1 MGSHLRE
8 CVQAAEKRAAKV
20 EGTVLEV
27 VLMPGVKE
35 GLRRKYSSS
44 RCPLPPSGASS
55 RCPHF
60 FPEKQPELR
69 CAEKA
74 PKPLS

>member
-35 GLRRKYSSS
+35 GLRPKYSSS
-44 RCPLPPSGASS
+44 RCPPRPGASS
-55 RCPHF
+55 GCPHF

-74 PKPLS
+74 PKPFS

>member
-44 RCPLPPSGASS
+44 RCPPPLWG
-55 RCPHF
+55 
-60 FPEKQPELR
+60 L
-69 CAEKA
+69 
-74 PKPLS
+74 